1 MKGLKKSSK
10 IPGNTLSHAL
20 LKSPYQIF
28 AADTAKKKPQR
39 FCLAGVMKTNDAHF
53 QLFFCQERRAATFSA
68 GTSSIEDI
76 AAP

>member
-28 AADTAKKKPQR
+28 AADTAKKKTTT
-39 FCLAGVMKTNDAHF
+39 V
-53 QLFFCQERRAATFSA
+53 LFGGSHENK
-68 GTSSIEDI
+68 
-76 AAP
+76 